1 MYSASLMCV
10 DCFATFVAH
19 GSLVE
24 VGSHRCPFC
33 GNQLEEY
40 AGVDTGLGADDA
52 PVLVVEQS
60 PAIEL
65 LPPTVTRR
73 IRDLEALVGISP
85 DGCGS

>member
-1 MYSASLMCV
+1 M

-19 GSLVE
+19 GSLRE

-40 AGVDTGLGADDA
+40 PYADTALGADNG
-52 PVLVVEQS
+52 PVLIVEQS

-65 LPPTVTRR
+65 LSPSVTRR
-73 IRDLEALVGISP
+73 IRDLDALLESSP
-85 DGCGS
+85 R